1 VITAVGVNV
10 GKTVLIAVGLIEEGC
25 ADVTVIEGTTVGI
38 GLEDTNDVGE
48 LV

>member
-25 ADVTVIEGTTVGI
+25 ADVTVIEGATVGI
-38 GLEDTNDVGE
+38 ELEDTNDVGE